1 MIMVELNQPNRL
13 DFEALEHQQNLH
25 NLAEMEGEIRQM
37 SERLR
42 TRILHYAEQ
51 FDVAEADFWR
61 DLRANPNGPL
71 AAVLARE
78 ARRQNIHERAAADY
92 VEQLPNIN
100 EFTNLPSSGPNAC
113 YINANGQ
120 IVTGRQLAGAPRPSK
135 SIDFRWRTGAVT
147 CYAAQKYTREG
158 GGNQDNQFNEVQA
171 LLQNFLPR
179 LNNHTALFVL
189 VDGPYYTVA
198 RLNQLRGL
206 VRLQDPRSYVA
217 SVNELV
223 PILQEIAIE
232 HPD

>member
-1 MIMVELNQPNRL
+1 MIMEERQQPGPL
-13 DFEALEHQQNLH
+13 DFESIERQQNLD
-25 NLAEMEGEIRQM
+25 NLVDMADEIQQK

-51 FDVAEADFWR
+51 FDVPEADFWR

-78 ARRQNIHERAAADY
+78 ARRQNIHERAAANY
-92 VEQLPNIN
+92 VQQLPNIN
-100 EFTNLPSSGPNAC
+100 EFINLPSSGPNAY

-120 IVTGRQLAGAPRPSK
+120 IITGRQLAGAPRPSK

-223 PILQEIAIE
+223 PILREIVAA

>member
-1 MIMVELNQPNRL
+1 MARPASQSERTSSSGSGERSASPKYPRAGGSRLRGAVTKHQRIHELAVQRPKRLLYQRKWPNRYGT
-13 DFEALEHQQNLH
+13 A
-25 NLAEMEGEIRQM
+25 I
-37 SERLR
+37 
-42 TRILHYAEQ
+42 
-51 FDVAEADFWR
+51 
-61 DLRANPNGPL
+61 
-71 AAVLARE
+71 
-78 ARRQNIHERAAADY
+78 
-92 VEQLPNIN
+92 
-100 EFTNLPSSGPNAC
+100 
-113 YINANGQ
+113 
-120 IVTGRQLAGAPRPSK
+120 GRAPRPSK